1 MRPQVKKI
9 ILLSIVMS
17 LVGIVIL
24 GAGFY
29 FLYIEGVQV
38 SEKKLADLQVVL
50 EEYREKE
57 RKIPMLEE
65 QLRQVRLRA
74 LKAQQ
79 QIPPFDEAEFDK
91 FLEQLRNMAR
101 STNVLIKPPKTA
113 TSQGQKIADP
123 NIVRATYDITATSDF
138 KKLWDFLKVVE
149 SSIRFV
155 EIENYTFGKEKESGG
170 DLPQTKLTMRVSVY
184 AYRSTVPPDVKPP
197 GPKDIEK
204 PTDLPPQ

>member
-1 MRPQVKKI
+1 MKPQVKKI

-123 NIVRATYDITATSDF
+123 NIVRATYDITASSDF
-138 KKLWDFLKVVE
+138 KKLWDFLKVIE

-155 EIENYTFGKEKESGG
+155 EIENYTFGKEKDSGG
-170 DLPQTKLTMRVSVY
+170 DTPQTKLTMRVSVY
-184 AYRSTVPPDVKPP
+184 AYRSTVPPDAVKQ

-204 PTDLPPQ
+204 LTDLPPQ